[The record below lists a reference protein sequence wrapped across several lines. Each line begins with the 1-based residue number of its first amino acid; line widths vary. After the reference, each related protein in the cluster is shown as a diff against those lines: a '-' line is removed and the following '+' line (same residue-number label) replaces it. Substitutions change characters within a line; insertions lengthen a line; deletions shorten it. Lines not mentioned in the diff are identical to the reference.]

1 MTEENIIN
9 AEPAIDG
16 VPEEVPENTETVT
29 EKQEHEAHEDAGENK
44 NDENAEENVSD
55 TENASE
61 IDSQVFAAT
70 LSNPMFAVFARGR
83 NTDINTAVRDFLF
96 MLKEGRDLIRE
107 EAILRMTPHAGFA
120 GADGIALTERQRK
133 IARDAGMSYREYY
146 DIIRAIPEKN
156 KR

>member
-9 AEPAIDG
+9 TEPAVDT
-16 VPEEVPENTETVT
+16 VSEEVTENTETVMD
-29 EKQEHEAHEDAGENK
+29 EQDHKAPEDSGENK
-44 NDENAEENVSD
+44 NDENAEENVSE

-107 EAILRMTPHAGFA
+107 EVIMRMTPHAGFA

>member
-29 EKQEHEAHEDAGENK
+29 EKQEHEAHEDAGENQ

-107 EAILRMTPHAGFA
+107 EVIMRMTPHAGFA

-133 IARDAGMSYREYY
+133 IARDAGMSDR
-146 DIIRAIPEKN
+146 
-156 KR
+156 

>member
-29 EKQEHEAHEDAGENK
+29 EKQEHEAHEDAGENQ

-107 EAILRMTPHAGFA
+107 EVIMRMTPHAGFA

-146 DIIRAIPEKN
+146 DIIRAIPVKN

>member
-9 AEPAIDG
+9 TEPAVDT
-16 VPEEVPENTETVT
+16 VSEEVTENTETAM
-29 EKQEHEAHEDAGENK
+29 EEQDHKALEDAGENK
-44 NDENAEENVSD
+44 NDENAEENASE

-83 NTDINTAVRDFLF
+83 NTDIDTAVRDFLF

-107 EAILRMTPHAGFA
+107 EVIMRMTPHAGFA

-146 DIIRAIPEKN
+146 DIIRALPEKN